1 MAGPF
6 DDSPLTVKTVDG
18 QIVQVDLFVL
28 AEAWTQRLIANRDA
42 VDDQAEE
49 VHPSVVFTHTSA
61 GWVFTAGIELQPPPG
76 E

>member
-1 MAGPF
+1 M
-6 DDSPLTVKTVDG
+6 
-18 QIVQVDLFVL
+18 L